1 MKVHLELH
9 VEPGVTTTWND
20 FRKNYPTHSIALD
33 GFVNGA
39 PAYDATGPYANF
51 DHHHGV
57 SRLATRST
65 SMQVFVA
72 IGLGLFD
79 TFRKDGSPFA
89 NIYVNDCDQDVC
101 LSYYLLKHVDEV
113 SQIRIEAEIAK
124 LIIFEDLLDSTAGA
138 YPVDLD
144 RPLMRKQAWV
154 FQFYDQARASGRILQ
169 MKEMEMRQLIE
180 QTSERI
186 GLLASDQA
194 EECELDTDYDEL
206 GGGACWRLIRER
218 GTYARTKLYADGV
231 RAFISVRE
239 KGTNEYVY
247 TIGRMSPFVNF
258 PMSQIFDRLN
268 EVEGRVG
275 LNDRWGGGDTIGGS
289 PRQAGSRVKPSEL
302 ERIVNEVVDSSGPSY
317 FS

>member
-1 MKVHLELH
+1 
-9 VEPGVTTTWND
+9 
-20 FRKNYPTHSIALD
+20 
-33 GFVNGA
+33 
-39 PAYDATGPYANF
+39 
-51 DHHHGV
+51 
-57 SRLATRST
+57 
-65 SMQVFVA
+65 MQVFVA

-89 NIYVNDCDQDVC
+89 NVYVNDCDQDVC
-101 LSYYLLKHVDEV
+101 LSYYLLRHVDEV

-154 FQFYDQARASGRILQ
+154 FQLYDQARASGQILQ
-169 MKEMEMRQLIE
+169 MTEIEMRELIE
-180 QTSERI
+180 KTSERI

-194 EECELDTDYDEL
+194 QECELDADYDEL
-206 GGGACWRLIRER
+206 GGGAFWRLIREH
-218 GTYARTKLYADGV
+218 GMYARTKLYADGI

-239 KGTNEYVY
+239 RGTDEYVY

-258 PMSQIFDRLN
+258 PMSRIFDRLN

-289 PRQAGSRVKPSEL
+289 PRQTGSRIKPSEL
-302 ERIVNEVVDSSGPSY
+302 ERIVNEVLDSIGHNQGRW
-317 FS
+317 